1 MLLQLLLQLIH
12 INRIAGN
19 TLYNLS
25 INFSAERCYLDP
37 QSSVIHIGHLVV
49 IRNRQRILMGLSIC
63 LQLVFMN
70 MVIRIMLKAQNITQ
84 LDYFIIIFFIHQQL
98 AAAVGCPHQIVVII
112 GFLQL
117 HPVLRMKFKHEVF
130 HIIAEQLFAIL
141 IRGFRCFLLF
151 DFFAQLIHLH
161 DVNLTWY
168 FRIPCIRIAF

>member
-25 INFSAERCYLDP
+25 INFSAERCYLDS

-70 MVIRIMLKAQNITQ
+70 MVIRIMLKAQNIAQ
-84 LDYFIIIFFIHQQL
+84 LDYFMFEFHTQDW
-98 AAAVGCPHQIVVII
+98 VE
-112 GFLQL
+112 LQKTYYDNNL
-117 HPVLRMKFKHEVF
+117 LRLV
-130 HIIAEQLFAIL
+130 AR
-141 IRGFRCFLLF
+141 IRLLS
-151 DFFAQLIHLH
+151 
-161 DVNLTWY
+161 
-168 FRIPCIRIAF
+168 